1 MSLAYRDAFV
11 RVRAPL
17 VTDRYGN
24 TTTER
29 DWSRAERLPVSG
41 VEVQP
46 DGSSETTGDRELVLT
61 GWKIYSPRGRDL
73 DLLKSDRVEYDG
85 MTLEVD
91 GEIGRHK
98 LRGRVHH
105 VEVRVRRVTG

>member
-1 MSLAYRDAFV
+1 MSLAYRDMVV
-11 RVRAPL
+11 RLRAPL
-17 VTDRYGN
+17 KVDKYGN
-24 TTTER
+24 ATTVR
-29 DWSRAERLPVSG
+29 DWSLAERMPVTG

-46 DGSSETTGDRELVLT
+46 DGSSETNGDRELVIT
-61 GWKIYSPRGRDL
+61 GWKIYTPRGRDL
-73 DLLKSDRVEYDG
+73 DLIKTDRVEYDG